1 MSSDGD
7 GLMRRTGTEGA
18 LSNSKIESA
27 RRFLYDEDEAMGNPA
42 NMPLPTI
49 SSSSSTSGGG
59 SAFPPPPR
67 LGGPTNLS
75 NNNNNNNNNRR
86 STNTFAGACI
96 ATMSTC
102 IGYGGKRLLYATVV
116 VGIMLG
122 CIFGIASLVGG
133 GGGHDDDGGGG
144 NKEHSN
150 QKRFNEFH
158 TAIIEL
164 EISSRSDLETIG
176 SPQYNAIQWLANV
189 DGAKMKANDVHAMEL
204 YALACLFYSTSGTE
218 EHINPEGN
226 WINQKNWMTSNGLCS
241 WHGVQCE
248 GDILDD
254 GSSEQS
260 NNNDNGFVAALQL
273 PSNGLNGGLPSELSA
288 LTLLS
293 KLDLSVNGLTG
304 TLPKKLSE
312 LHELRDLILRENDF
326 SGVIP
331 TDYGIRLSNMR
342 QLNLGVNRLN
352 GPIPRQIEHMV
363 ELRSLGLE
371 RNQLQGNI
379 PDLEDMSKLNMLYL
393 ESNNLD
399 GPFPDSVAKLTSLVE
414 LNLSNNHLT
423 GFLPAELAKLTRLGK

>member
-133 GGGHDDDGGGG
+133 GGGHDDDGGG

-399 GPFPDSVAKLTSLVE
+399 GPFPDSVTKLTSLVE